1 MQCRF
6 SIQNIIFK
14 KVNSTGIKKVKKI
27 VFRSLLGL
35 ILLLLVLGIALS
47 LPFTQTKIAKYF
59 VQRINKDYG
68 IHIAIDE
75 VAVSVFGGVKL
86 KKVLILDHHNDTLIY
101 TNRIK
106 TNVLDG
112 KKLLDGELI
121 FGNIGLDGL
130 VFNLKTYK
138 KEKITNLDKFIDAFG
153 TGKPPSEKHFLMTAQ
168 KAVISN
174 GHFILTDENRIIP
187 KDVDFTKLN
196 ASISDFK
203 IYGPNV
209 NTMINKMSFLD
220 HRGVFVKNLSSKFSY
235 TKKKIRLENLD
246 LLTNESTLKAQ
257 VVLRYKIEDFKNF
270 NDKVQ
275 FDVKL
280 QSSSIGSNDIRC
292 FYKELGKNQI
302 FYTKALIKGTLN
314 DLSLKN
320 LKLVGSKNTRINGN
334 VNFIN
339 LFGKIHQ
346 RFYMNGKFEK
356 FSSTYD
362 DLVTLLPNVL
372 GKKLPINLKKLGLF
386 NLKGN
391 SQITASSINANFILA
406 TNLGLVKSNFK
417 MKGIDYIDKASY
429 IGNVVLDD
437 FDVGTFLDRKDIGK
451 MSLNIDVDGEG
462 FSKKYIDTS
471 IKGDVTQVDYNN
483 YNYNN
488 IVINGV
494 FKMPLYKGQVSI
506 NDPNLS
512 MNFDGLVDLSE
523 KDSKY
528 DFYINVANAD
538 LHRLKFIKDSTS
550 VFRGDIAVK
559 ASGNSIENL
568 TGNVFINKTVYQ
580 NVKGTYVF
588 DDFTVVSSFDA
599 DRVRIITVNSPDI
612 VEGEIVGKYEFSQLK
627 NLVTNSLGSLYTN
640 YKPIKVNKGQ
650 FLKFD
655 FTIYNKIIEIFYPE
669 ITIGSNTI
677 VKGNINSDNQE
688 FKLNFNSPQI
698 TASKNTFDNIRLKI
712 DNKNPLY
719 NAYVEL
725 DSIKTKYYKIRD
737 FSLINVTMKDTL
749 FFRSEFKG
757 GSKGE
762 DYFNL
767 NLYHTINK
775 DNNNVV
781 GISKSEIK
789 IKDYLWFLNEKET
802 PNNQVVFDKA
812 LRNFNFDTIILSH
825 ENQEISFMG
834 NLKDNTYKDLK
845 LSFKDVDLNQI
856 TPTNPKFVFNGNI
869 NGAVTFKQDNAV
881 FQPASSIKIDHLN
894 INETDLGVLKFDI
907 HGDDSLKKF
916 TVISN
921 LENENIESFDL
932 NGGFEIVNKEPILDL
947 NLKFNK
953 FNLSVLNSLG
963 GDVLSNIRG
972 FASGNSSIEGNLKK
986 PNINGRLYVDN
997 AGLTIPYLNVDY
1009 GLSDKTIVDLTSE
1022 KFIFRKNTITDS
1034 KFGTKGILNG
1044 SIQHNNFSDWRLDLD
1059 ISSKRLMVL
1068 NTVDHEGAAYYGT
1081 AFINGN
1087 ATIKGPTNGLFI
1099 KVAAKSEK
1107 GSALKIPINDAENV
1121 GENSFIHFLT
1131 PKEKYNIKKGI
1142 LENTRNYKGLELEFD
1157 LDITPNAE
1165 VEVILDRISGHGMKG
1180 KGNGTLLFKINTLGK
1195 FNMWG
1200 DFQAYEGT
1208 YNFKYGGIIDR
1219 KFDVKKGGYI
1229 SWEGDPMKARLNL
1242 EAVYKTSANPAVLL
1256 ENSSFNKKVPVEVII
1271 GVRGDLASPEPD
1283 FNFEFPTV
1291 SNVLKS
1297 EIQYKLNDKD
1307 VRQTQA
1313 LYLLSSGGFLSSEG
1327 VSQSDFSRSVFETA
1341 TGLLGGIIK
1350 TNNDKFNVD
1359 FNVISADKR
1368 IGKESDG
1375 RFVATISSKINERVT
1390 FNGKVGVPFGGIN
1403 ETAIIG
1409 DVEIQYRV
1417 NEDGTLNLRMFNRE
1431 NDINYIGQ
1439 GIGYT
1444 QGLGVSYEVDFD
1456 TFKDLVNKI
1465 FKNQKLERLK
1475 KSKSTNEDSNLSAD
1489 EFAIS
1494 KSKKPTTS
1502 KQTMNTD
1509 GTLPEED

>member
-1 MQCRF
+1 M
-6 SIQNIIFK
+6 
-14 KVNSTGIKKVKKI
+14 
-27 VFRSLLGL
+27 
-35 ILLLLVLGIALS
+35 LVLGIALS
-47 LPFTQTKIAKYF
+47 LPFTQIKIAKYF
-59 VQRINKDYG
+59 IQKINKDYG
-68 IHIAIDE
+68 IHIVIDE

-86 KKVLILDHHNDTLIY
+86 KKVMILDHHNDTLIY
-101 TNRIK
+101 ANRIK

-112 KKLLDGELI
+112 KKLLDGDLV
-121 FGNIGLDGL
+121 FGDIRLDGL

-138 KEKITNLDKFIDAFG
+138 NEKITNLDKFIDAFE
-153 TGKPPSEKHFLMTAQ
+153 TGKQPSKKHFLMTAQ
-168 KAVISN
+168 KASIAN

-209 NTMINKMSFLD
+209 NTMIDKMSFLD
-220 HRGVFVKNLSSKFSY
+220 HRGIFVKNLTSKFSY
-235 TKKKIRLENLD
+235 TKKKIQLENFD

-257 VVLRYKIEDFKNF
+257 VVLHYKIEDFKDF

-280 QSSSIGSNDIRC
+280 QSSSIGSDDIRC
-292 FYKELGKNQI
+292 FYKELGENQI
-302 FYTKALIKGTLN
+302 FDLKALINGTLN
-314 DLSLKN
+314 DLSFKN
-320 LKLVGSKNTRINGN
+320 LKLVGSKNTRIKGN
-334 VNFIN
+334 VNFRNI
-339 LFGKIHQ
+339 FGKKNQ

-356 FSSTYD
+356 FSSSYD
-362 DLVTLLPNVL
+362 DLVNLLPNVL
-372 GKKLPINLKKLGLF
+372 GKNLPINLQKLGLF
-386 NLKGN
+386 TLKGN
-391 SQITASSINANFILA
+391 SQITASSIDANFILA

-429 IGNVVLDD
+429 IGKVVLDN
-437 FDVGTFLDRKDIGK
+437 FDMGTLLNRKDIRK
-451 MSLNIDVDGEG
+451 MSLNIDVQGKG
-462 FSKKYIDTS
+462 FSKKYLDTS

-488 IVINGV
+488 IVVNGN
-494 FKMPLYKGQVSI
+494 FKMPTYKGQVSV

-512 MNFDGLVDLSE
+512 MNFNGLLDLSE

-528 DFYINVANAD
+528 DFHIYVENAD
-538 LHRLKFIKDSTS
+538 LHKLQFIKDSTS

-588 DDFTVVSSFDA
+588 DDFTIDSTFDA
-599 DRVRIITVNSPDI
+599 DGVRKITMNSPDI
-612 VEGEIVGKYEFSQLK
+612 VDGEMVGKYEFSQLK
-627 NLVTNSLGSLYTN
+627 NLVINSLGSLYTN

-677 VKGNINSDNQE
+677 VKGNINSDTQD

-698 TASKNTFDNIRLKI
+698 TASKNTFDNVRVKI

-725 DSIKTKYYKIRD
+725 DSIKTEYYKIRD
-737 FSLINVTMKDTL
+737 FSLINVTTKDTL

-789 IKDYLWFLNEKET
+789 IKDYLWFLNEKQT
-802 PNNQVVFDKA
+802 PDNQLVFDKS
-812 LRNFNFDTIILSH
+812 LKNFNFDTIILSH
-825 ENQEISFMG
+825 ENQEISFVG
-834 NLKDNTYKDLK
+834 SLNEDNYKDLK

-869 NGAVTFKQDNAV
+869 NGTVTFKQDKVV

-894 INETDLGVLKFDI
+894 INKTDLGDLKFDI
-907 HGDDSLKKF
+907 QGDESLKKF
-916 TVISN
+916 TVISS
-921 LENENIESFDL
+921 LENENLQSFDL
-932 NGGFEIVNKEPILDL
+932 NGGFDIVNKDPILDL
-947 NLKFNK
+947 NITLNK

-972 FASGNSSIEGNLKK
+972 FASGNSKIEGNLKK
-986 PNINGRLYVDN
+986 PNINGRLYLDN
-997 AGLTIPYLNVDY
+997 AGLNIPYLNVDY
-1009 GLSDKTIVDLTSE
+1009 GLSDNTIVDLTSE

-1034 KFGTKGILNG
+1034 KFETQGILNG
-1044 SIQHNNFSDWRLDLD
+1044 IIQHTNFSDWRLDLD
-1059 ISSKRLMVL
+1059 INSKRLMVL
-1068 NTVDHEGAAYYGT
+1068 NTNDREGTAYYGT

-1087 ATIKGPTNGLFI
+1087 ATIIGPTNGLLI
-1099 KVAAKSEK
+1099 KVEAKSEK
-1107 GSALKIPINDAENV
+1107 GTSLKIPINDAENV

-1142 LENTRNYKGLELEFD
+1142 VENARNYKGLELEFD
-1157 LDITPNAE
+1157 LDITPIAD
-1165 VEVILDRISGHGMKG
+1165 VEVILDRNSGHGMKG

-1208 YNFKYGGIIDR
+1208 YNFKYGGIIDK
-1219 KFDVKKGGYI
+1219 KFNVKKGGYI

-1242 EAVYKTSANPAVLL
+1242 EAVYKTSVNPAVLL
-1256 ENSSFNKKVPVEVII
+1256 ENSSFNNKVPVEVVI
-1271 GVRGDLASPEPD
+1271 GVRGDLASPEPN

-1327 VSQSDFSRSVFETA
+1327 VTQSDFSRSIFETA
-1341 TGLLGGIIK
+1341 TGLLGGIIR
-1350 TNNDKFNVD
+1350 TNDDKFNVD
-1359 FNVISADKR
+1359 LNVISADRR

-1403 ETAIIG
+1403 ETAVIG
-1409 DVEIQYRV
+1409 DIEIQYRV

-1475 KSKSTNEDSNLSAD
+1475 KSKSTNEDSNLSVD
-1489 EFAIS
+1489 DFAIS